1 MIIIL
6 LQVLVYLFLPYL
18 LMRASKTVKIIDF
31 LSPAFF
37 CYALGIVFGNIP
49 GLHLHEGTSHQ
60 FLNIT
65 VVLAIPMLVFSAQ
78 PEKWLKLAG
87 KTLVS
92 WAFFLLGLSIS
103 AVIAVSV
110 FKQIMPEVAG
120 KAGMAMAVYTGGTPN
135 LAAVNHALGMDKQIF
150 VEMNLTDLMLSGIYL
165 VFMLSLAQKL
175 FSQFLPAFSME
186 KTVDSPADGTQLAN
200 ASQPIWM
207 QVLKNVGVSLVIL
220 LISVGLSF
228 LFYGEMNDMFMI
240 ISITLLGL
248 GSAFLPFVRKLPLSY
263 ESGEYLFLIFCVA
276 AGSMVNLN
284 SLVTGVPQLIGFMAI
299 IVYGALVF
307 HTLFCYLFKID
318 ADTAIITTAAGVC
331 GPPFIGPVASALKNR
346 EIVPLGMTL
355 GVIGLGLGNL
365 VGISVAWLVETF
377 LL

>member
-18 LMRASKTVKIIDF
+18 LMRASKRVKIIDF

-49 GLHLHEGTSHQ
+49 GLQLHEGTSHQ

-65 VVLAIPMLVFSAQ
+65 VVLAIPMLLFSAQ

-92 WAFFLLGLSIS
+92 WAFFLVGLSIS
-103 AVIAVSV
+103 ALIAVSV
-110 FKQIMPEVAG
+110 FKHVMPEVAG

-175 FSQFLPAFSME
+175 FSQFLPAFSMDE
-186 KTVDSPADGTQLAN
+186 SVDSPADSIQESD
-200 ASQPIWM
+200 ASQSIWL

-263 ESGEYLFLIFCVA
+263 ESGEYLFLIFCVS

-299 IVYGALVF
+299 IVYGALIF